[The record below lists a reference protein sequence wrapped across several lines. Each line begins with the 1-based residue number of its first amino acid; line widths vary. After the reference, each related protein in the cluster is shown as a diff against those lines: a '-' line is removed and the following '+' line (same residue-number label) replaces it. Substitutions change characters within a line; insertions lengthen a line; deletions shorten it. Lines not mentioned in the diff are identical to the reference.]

1 MAKINMEIEDTL
13 PDRVEV
19 AIDEVKE
26 ELIRYLNA
34 NNPKMTPELSDLDYS
49 GTIHEIVDGCVPIY
63 THEIETTWYLH
74 SRELQQAYWDAGVG
88 DNPRENDGMA
98 AIYYYIDQQ
107 VREWYDDN
115 ADDIMDTFA
124 KEQEDA
130 EKLKEEQENDK

>member
-1 MAKINMEIEDTL
+1 MAKINIEIEDTL

-34 NNPKMTPELSDLDYS
+34 NNPDMTPDLNDLGYS
-49 GTIHEIVDGCVPIY
+49 GTIHEIVDGCVPVY
-63 THEIETTWYLH
+63 THEIETAWYLH
-74 SRELQQAYWDAGVG
+74 SRELQQAYFDAGVG

-107 VREWYDDN
+107 VSEWYDDN
-115 ADDIMDTFA
+115 ADDIMDTFE

>member
-1 MAKINMEIEDTL
+1 MAKINIEIEDTL

-34 NNPKMTPELSDLDYS
+34 NNPDMTPDLNDLDYS

-63 THEIETTWYLH
+63 THEIETAWYLH
-74 SRELQQAYWDAGVG
+74 SRELQQAYFDAGVG

-107 VREWYDDN
+107 VREWYDEN
-115 ADDIMDTFA
+115 ADDVMDTFE
-124 KEQEDA
+124 KEQNDA
-130 EKLKEEQENDK
+130 KNMEEENEKND

>member
-1 MAKINMEIEDTL
+1 MEIEDTL

-34 NNPKMTPELSDLDYS
+34 NNPDMTPELSDLDYS

-115 ADDIMDTFA
+115 ADDIMDTFE

-130 EKLKEEQENDK
+130 EKLKEEQENEK

>member
-34 NNPKMTPELSDLDYS
+34 NNPDMTPELSDLDYS

-115 ADDIMDTFA
+115 ADDIMDTFE

-130 EKLKEEQENDK
+130 EKLKEEQENEK

>member
-1 MAKINMEIEDTL
+1 MEIEDTL